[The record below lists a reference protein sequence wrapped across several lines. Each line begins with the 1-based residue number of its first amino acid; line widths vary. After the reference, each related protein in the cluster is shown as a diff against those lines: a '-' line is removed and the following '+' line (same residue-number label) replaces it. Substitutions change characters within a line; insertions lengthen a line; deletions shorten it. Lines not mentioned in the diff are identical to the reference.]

1 MDKRDEM
8 TRIVKEHLPNAV
20 KRGKLYFYPDIS
32 DKTKSLVTKFFDI
45 NINNNNIIAFH
56 DCSVAQNG
64 SKGIVFTLTGVYYST
79 VFEKPYYFNYLDID
93 TMEVIPNKKGFDN
106 FNTKL
111 NIFFQNG
118 ESLIMSD
125 GYYFKNCILHLL
137 GKLKEQFVIYED
149 IVCIKPPG
157 EVAKVKLTDS
167 QKVKCNAI
175 IHPASVAAGGVGTGL
190 AQIPLADNVIITPIQ
205 IAMITS
211 LGAVFGI
218 RVTEGMAKGILTG
231 FAASLVGR
239 GVVQVLVGWIP
250 GVGNAINTATAAG
263 ITEAIGWMAVAHF
276 FDAQQHD
283 LAKGKVNGM
292 KEGYNA
298 ASQEYEGKLRRQA
311 FEFIRQHSVHKDEV
325 ERYEQLLTEYEEYI
339 ADVESRQVENSSAA
353 NELVELKKQFD
364 DLRLLTIAD

>member
-1 MDKRDEM
+1 M
-8 TRIVKEHLPNAV
+8 TRIVKDHLPNAI
-20 KRGKLYFYPDIS
+20 KRGKLYFFPDIS
-32 DKTKSLVTKFFDI
+32 DKTKSLITKYFDI

-56 DCSVAQNG
+56 DCSVVQNG
-64 SKGIVFTLTGVYYST
+64 SKGIVFTLTGVYYSAT
-79 VFEKPYYFNYLDID
+79 SEKPYYFNYLDID
-93 TMEVIPNKKGFDN
+93 TMEVIPSKKGVN
-106 FNTKL
+106 NYNAKL
-111 NIFFQNG
+111 KLLFRNG
-118 ESLIMSD
+118 EYLTMND

-137 GKLKEQFVIYED
+137 VALKEQFVRFND
-149 IVCIKPPG
+149 IVCIRPPG
-157 EVAKVKLTDS
+157 EVAKVKLTDA
-167 QKVKCNAI
+167 QKIKCNAI

-218 RVTEGMAKGILTG
+218 RVTEGVAKGILTG

-283 LAKGKVNGM
+283 LAKGKVDGM

-298 ASQEYEGKLRRQA
+298 ASEEYEGKLRKQA
-311 FEFIRQHSVHKDEV
+311 NDFIRQHAVHKDEV
-325 ERYEQLLTEYEEYI
+325 GRYEQLLTEYEEYI
-339 ADVESRQVENSSAA
+339 AEVENRQLYNNNAA
-353 NELVELKKQFD
+353 NELAELRKQYD
-364 DLRLLTIAD
+364 ELRILTVTE